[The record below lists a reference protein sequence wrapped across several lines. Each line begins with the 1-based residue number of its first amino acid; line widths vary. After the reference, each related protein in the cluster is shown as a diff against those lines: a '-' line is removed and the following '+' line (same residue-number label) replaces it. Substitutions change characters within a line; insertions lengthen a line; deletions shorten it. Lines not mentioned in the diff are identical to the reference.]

1 MHCAKFD
8 RYFAARGSKSRNK
21 VAVGEP
27 AAGSISAMWYSDPGG
42 VLPLSPP
49 LMAHAVLGVWF
60 GVGPPPFFFSIRH
73 FTVDLLAR
81 ALRKTAAKSDMR
93 DELQNYCESLVV
105 ECTWCL
111 QGTSWRCVRLSVA
124 QHKTSPSPGGHWPVK
139 PAGLSREKLKWR
151 LCGCSHSA
159 EIPSVCVGVGTRRAE
174 KSNFSLRLP
183 VASAPPQTI
192 KRPPLKVVF
201 FPLNV
206 DLSCAKERAELKHI
220 NKPRKRKQLRWPQ

>member
-1 MHCAKFD
+1 LLFLD
-8 RYFAARGSKSRNK
+8 
-21 VAVGEP
+21 
-27 AAGSISAMWYSDPGG
+27 
-42 VLPLSPP
+42 
-49 LMAHAVLGVWF
+49 
-60 GVGPPPFFFSIRH
+60 
-73 FTVDLLAR
+73 LAR

-139 PAGLSREKLKWR
+139 TASLSREKLKWR

-174 KSNFSLRLP
+174 KSNFSLL
-183 VASAPPQTI
+183 AGGL
-192 KRPPLKVVF
+192 RPATNHKKVT
-201 FPLNV
+201 
-206 DLSCAKERAELKHI
+206 A
-220 NKPRKRKQLRWPQ
+220 RWPFSLLTLT

>member
-27 AAGSISAMWYSDPGG
+27 AAGSISAMWYLRSRSVSRVPG
-42 VLPLSPP
+42 S
-49 LMAHAVLGVWF
+49 
-60 GVGPPPFFFSIRH
+60 GVGLSGSALVSGAGPSTIFFFSIRH

-124 QHKTSPSPGGHWPVK
+124 QHKTSPSPGGRWPVK
-139 PAGLSREKLKWR
+139 PAGPSREKLKWR
-151 LCGCSHSA
+151 LCGVRPTA
-159 EIPSVCVGVGTRRAE
+159 LKFRVFVYRAVGTLCS
-174 KSNFSLRLP
+174 KKQFSLHR
-183 VASAPPQTI
+183 ASSVHP
-192 KRPPLKVVF
+192 
-201 FPLNV
+201 
-206 DLSCAKERAELKHI
+206 
-220 NKPRKRKQLRWPQ
+220 